1 MSLFH
6 LSLNAEERQFYRDI
20 RTLVLPII
28 VQNLINAAVN
38 SADVFMLNFVSE
50 TALAA
55 VSLANQMQFLLTGF
69 LFGISTGTTLLT
81 AQYWGKGDRQ
91 SIQAIMG
98 IALKISA
105 GFTALLC
112 LLIFLFPGQVM
123 RIFTS
128 DTELIAIGMEYLRIA
143 AFSYLLM
150 SISQVYEC
158 VMRSMERAH
167 VSTFLSGT
175 ALGLNILLNAVFIF
189 GLFGAPKLGVAG
201 VAIATVTAR
210 VIELLLCLGDA
221 FRARV
226 LDFDV
231 RTLLDRHPALLRDYI
246 RYSIPA
252 LGNDLSWTVAFS
264 TYSIILGHLGADVVA
279 AAAIATTIRTLVT
292 TVCYGFSGASTVILG
307 REIGRH
313 NMEGAK
319 RSASRLCRFALGSSI
334 FMGAVILLS
343 RPLVFRIF
351 TLTAD
356 TRDLLNFML
365 IVSSYYICGQVMNTL
380 LIAGIFRAG
389 GETRFGL
396 LCDSITMW
404 CIAVPVGFL
413 SAFVL
418 KLPVK
423 AVYFILCLDEFYKI
437 PAVIKKYFSYSWLQN
452 ITREYE

>member
-6 LSLNAEERQFYRDI
+6 PNSEERQFYQDI
-20 RTLVLPII
+20 RVLVLPII
-28 VQNLINAAVN
+28 LQNLINASVS
-38 SADVFMLNFVSE
+38 SADVFMLNYVSE
-50 TALAA
+50 TSLAA
-55 VSLANQMQFLLTGF
+55 VSLANQMQFLITGF
-69 LFGISTGTTLLT
+69 LYGISTGTTLLA
-81 AQYWGKGDRQ
+81 AQYWGKGDKR

-98 IALKISA
+98 IALKISV
-105 GFTALLC
+105 GFTALLF
-112 LLIFLFPGQVM
+112 LVIFFFPGLVM
-123 RIFTS
+123 RLFTP
-128 DTELIAIGMEYLRIA
+128 DAELIAIGSNYLRIIV
-143 AFSYLLM
+143 FSYLLM
-150 SISQVYEC
+150 SVSQVYEC

-167 VSTFLSGT
+167 VSTFVSGT

-189 GLFGAPKLGVAG
+189 GLLGAPKLGVIG
-201 VAIATVTAR
+201 VAIATVIAR
-210 VIELLLCLGDA
+210 TIELLLCIGDA
-221 FRARV
+221 VRSLV

-231 RTLLDRHPALLRDYI
+231 KILLGSHPALLRDYI
-246 RYSIPA
+246 HYSLPA

-264 TYSIILGHLGADVVA
+264 TYSIILGHLGAEVVA
-279 AAAIATTIRTLVT
+279 AAAIASTIRNLLT

-319 RSASRLCRFALGSSI
+319 RSASRLCHFALGSAI
-334 FMGAVILLS
+334 LVGAVILLS

-351 TLTAD
+351 TLTPD
-356 TRDLLNFML
+356 TQDLLNFML
-365 IVSSYYICGQVMNTL
+365 IVSSYYICAQVMNTL

-389 GETRFGL
+389 GDTRFGL
-396 LCDSITMW
+396 ICDSITMW

-423 AVYFILCLDEFYKI
+423 AVYFILCLDEFYKV
-437 PAVIKKYFSYSWLQN
+437 PSVIKKYFSYSWLNN